1 MVKTVRSISLEV
13 DEWKFLEEKANL
25 EGKNIS
31 EIISDLIQKEI
42 KNKEVNK
49 HENG

>member
-25 EGKNIS
+25 EGKGIS
-31 EIISDLIQKEI
+31 EIVSELIRREM
-42 KNKEVNK
+42 KNKEADK
-49 HENG
+49 SG

>member
-13 DEWKFLEEKANL
+13 DEWKFLEEKANSS
-25 EGKNIS
+25 GKSIS
-31 EIISDLIQKEI
+31 EVVSDLLRKEM

-49 HENG
+49 HEDG